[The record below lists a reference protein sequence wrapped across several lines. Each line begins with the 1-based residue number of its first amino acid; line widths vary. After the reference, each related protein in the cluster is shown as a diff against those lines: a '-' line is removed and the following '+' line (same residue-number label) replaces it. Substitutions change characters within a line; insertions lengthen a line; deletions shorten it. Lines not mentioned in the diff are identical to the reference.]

1 MPSNKL
7 AKAFASAQRVRDL
20 CQTTQSIQ
28 AYQRIS
34 ILAVELCASATPD
47 ARKKV
52 SALAAHAAK
61 KTDALI
67 TNRAGLALSSE
78 GKKALGE
85 FESTLELIR
94 RHIESVPERGNK
106 PSKVKFGLSALTFRH
121 ESARLK
127 AQLDRVYQ
135 SLTSKARTRAR
146 NECILEVATLGTRV
160 AGAVC
165 EIPLPGLSFLKPV
178 VGLAVLICDT
188 AKTMNGNN
196 IAAVALAHHA
206 EEVTHSIVERAEREQ
221 HGNNNAASVDKLRLT
236 LEEIQAFLE
245 HLKSRHRA
253 TAWLMAV
260 KDKDRFAE
268 LNGALDRALVVFFS
282 SQSIAITASVRG
294 NTQELVTL
302 AIAMN
307 HVEEDIKRMVTLVGT
322 GGNHTP
328 LQLSFQLHPINLR
341 SHFFF

>member
-7 AKAFASAQRVRDL
+7 AEAFTSAQRVRDL
-20 CQTTQSIQ
+20 CQTTQSIH

-34 ILAVELCASATPD
+34 IMAVEVCASATPD

-52 SALAAHAAK
+52 SALATHAAK

-67 TNRAGLALSSE
+67 TSRAGLVLSSE
-78 GKKALGE
+78 GKKALDE

-94 RHIESVPERGNK
+94 RHIESVPERSNK

-127 AQLDRVYQ
+127 AQLDRVYK

-188 AKTMNGNN
+188 AKTMNGNS
-196 IAAVALAHHA
+196 IAAVALARHA
-206 EEVTHSIVERAEREQ
+206 EEVTHSVVEGAEKEQ
-221 HGNNNAASVDKLRLT
+221 HGNDNAASVDKLRLT
-236 LEEIQAFLE
+236 LEEIQA
-245 HLKSRHRA
+245 RRRT

-268 LNGALDRALVVFFS
+268 LNSALDRALVVFCS

-302 AIAMN
+302 ATAMN
-307 HVEEDIKRMVTLVGT
+307 HVEEDIKRMVTLVDT
-322 GGNHTP
+322 ARDLGGKHTA
-328 LQLSFQLHPINLR
+328 LQLSFQFHPTNLQ